1 MIHLLIFM
9 SYLIS
14 KIAATDECGKQGF
27 DPGTF
32 AISADDDNVRAPWTV
47 AIGQMST
54 GTDGEFNEILVFCS
68 GAVLTPRIVVTA
80 AHCEDKAEYVRAGVN
95 RIDQTRAQD
104 RKIVEFKT
112 HPEYQSTHNI
122 LFGDISCN

>member
-1 MIHLLIFM
+1 M
-9 SYLIS
+9 
-14 KIAATDECGKQGF
+14 
-27 DPGTF
+27 
-32 AISADDDNVRAPWTV
+32 RAPWTV

-112 HPEYQSTHNI
+112 HPEYQLGKPSLKKTFVT
-122 LFGDISCN
+122 FGSDPPPPYFPKSVMKNQFIFSQY